1 MIIKKIGFLALCMCF
16 ITINAQER
24 TNPNDQPVELG
35 KVSWYRDYDEAQ
47 ALAKSQNKKILVF
60 FQEVPGCSTSTGY
73 GNDVLR
79 HPLMIEAIEDEFIPV
94 VVYNNQSGK
103 DKITLEKFK
112 EPSWNNPVVRIVDTN
127 GKDVVKRV
135 ANDYTAIGL
144 YNAMQVALKVS
155 KKSIPEYM
163 NLLGTE
169 LAGADKGS
177 AKNAYFKMYCFWTGE
192 KHLGTAEG
200 ILATEPGFMSGHEVV
215 KVTYDERITN
225 AKELAEHAKAASIT
239 PITED
244 RSYRIAENDQK
255 YTLKHTNYK
264 YLPLTG
270 LQQTKINSALANRQ
284 NAEKYLSPKQLLWL
298 RQLNAKNAKN
308 KVVLYNKDFND
319 AWVMKSTK

>member
-1 MIIKKIGFLALCMCF
+1 MTIKKIGFLALCMCF

-24 TNPNDQPVELG
+24 TNPNDQPDELG

-47 ALAKSQNKKILVF
+47 VLAKSQNKKILIF

-94 VVYNNQSGK
+94 VVYNNQDGK

-112 EPSWNNPVVRIVDTN
+112 EPSWNNPVVRIVDVN

-135 ANDYTAIGL
+135 ANDYTPIGL
-144 YNAMQVALKVS
+144 YNAMQAALKVS
-155 KKSIPEYM
+155 KKSVPEYM

-169 LAGADKGS
+169 LAGANTGR
-177 AKNAYFKMYCFWTGE
+177 AKDAYFKMYCFWTGE
-192 KHLGTAEG
+192 KHLGTADG

-225 AKELAEHAKAASIT
+225 AIELAEHAKGASIT
-239 PITED
+239 PIAED
-244 RSYRIAENDQK
+244 HSYRIAANDQK

-264 YLPLTG
+264 YLPLTS

-298 RQLNAKNAKN
+298 RQLNAKDAKN
-308 KVVLYNKDFND
+308 KVVLYNKNFSD